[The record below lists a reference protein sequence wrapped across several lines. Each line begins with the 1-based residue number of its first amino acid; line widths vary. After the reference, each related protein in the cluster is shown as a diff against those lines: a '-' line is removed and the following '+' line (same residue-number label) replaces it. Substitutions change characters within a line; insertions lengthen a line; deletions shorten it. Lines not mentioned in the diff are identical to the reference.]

1 MQVFWLTILMVSISW
16 AQVNIE
22 SFRSDDKLSGNI
34 MLSLS
39 SNIGNVDAVQGDGSG
54 NITLHTDT
62 AVYIA
67 VLKGGMGFLGG
78 RRFANS
84 GVMHMRY
91 TLKRSIVWQPE
102 FFAQADYA
110 KSRRLDRRYL
120 TGGGMR
126 WVLSDQDAL
135 HAAVGSSLMWEHEG
149 LDVKIGDSHPSQTS
163 QFRYSNYFNVK
174 INGRATFSTT
184 VYYQFA
190 VSSWKDT
197 RLLGSGELS
206 TPIIGKIKQTTTLNF
221 RIDSKPPM
229 GVKTSDIKLVT
240 SFGISF

>member
-1 MQVFWLTILMVSISW
+1 MKVILALLLMFSESW

-22 SFRSDDKLSGNI
+22 SFRSEDKLNGDV

-39 SNIGNVDAVQGDGSG
+39 SNIGNVDAIQGDGAG
-54 NITLHTDT
+54 NITLHTDA
-62 AVYIA
+62 AVYLA
-67 VLKGGMGFLGG
+67 VVKGGMGFLGG

-84 GVMHMRY
+84 GVAHLRY
-91 TLKRSIVWQPE
+91 SLKRSHVWQPE
-102 FFAQADYA
+102 FFVQADYA
-110 KSRRLDRRYL
+110 KSRRLDGRFL
-120 TGGGMR
+120 AGGGMR
-126 WVLSDQDAL
+126 WVLSDENSV
-135 HAAVGSSLMWEHEG
+135 HAAVGSALMWEHEAI
-149 LDVKIGDSHPSQTS
+149 DTQIGDSHPSRTS
-163 QFRYSNYFNVK
+163 QLRCSNYVNMK

-190 VSSWKDT
+190 VSSWKDI

-206 TPIIGKIKQTTTLNF
+206 TPILGNIKQTTTLNF

-229 GVKTSDIKLVT
+229 AVKTSDIKLAT